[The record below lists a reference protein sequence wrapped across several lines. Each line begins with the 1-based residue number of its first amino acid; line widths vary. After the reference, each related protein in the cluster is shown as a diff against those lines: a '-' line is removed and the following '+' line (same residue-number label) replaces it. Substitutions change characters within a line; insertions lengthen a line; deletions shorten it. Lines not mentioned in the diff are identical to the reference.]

1 MDNTYKDITDKDIN
15 GSTNDRLAE
24 MLEEIADGAMKA
36 AKDNRQ
42 PQNVV
47 DIMNKEV
54 VILKESARRLRVKPR
69 EIFNDEAFSTL

>member
-36 AKDNRQ
+36 AKDNRL

-47 DIMNKEV
+47 DIMNKKV
-54 VILKESARRLRVKPR
+54 LILKESARRLRIKPR
-69 EIFNDEAFSTL
+69 ETFNHEAFE

>member
-15 GSTNDRLAE
+15 ESTNDRLAE

-36 AKDNRQ
+36 AKDNRL

-54 VILKESARRLRVKPR
+54 VILKESASRLRIKPR